1 MLKDLLSIPSPPSTK
16 QELRGASWFPLPHN
30 TNSTERRKTLQSA
43 STGRCERARNSLFPL
58 AGFEFNFGE
67 RKFLHCVLISVKA
80 PIALSA
86 FPFAARKAKGVP
98 DGNTEQ
104 SS

>member
-1 MLKDLLSIPSPPSTK
+1 
-16 QELRGASWFPLPHN
+16 
-30 TNSTERRKTLQSA
+30 
-43 STGRCERARNSLFPL
+43 
-58 AGFEFNFGE
+58 
-67 RKFLHCVLISVKA
+67 LHCVLISVKA